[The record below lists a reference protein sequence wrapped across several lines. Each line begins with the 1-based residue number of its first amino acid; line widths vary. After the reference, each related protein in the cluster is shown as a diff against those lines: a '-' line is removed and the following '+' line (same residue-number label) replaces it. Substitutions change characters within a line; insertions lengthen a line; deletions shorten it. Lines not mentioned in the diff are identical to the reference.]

1 MSPFILLI
9 TVALAFVAYLIW
21 RFKQI
26 QREVE
31 HLLKV
36 NASLEQE
43 KVRLTQQRNNQRERK
58 RNENNTNG
66 ANRAELLE
74 RLQQSKDLRD

>member
-9 TVALAFVAYLIW
+9 TVAFAFVAYLIW

-43 KVRLTQQRNNQRERK
+43 KARLTQQRNNQRERK

-66 ANRAELLE
+66 ANRTELLE